1 MVIFIIPE
9 IGFNRCQEGDNMQK
23 LENNVV
29 QLIPMELEHV
39 EGIYEAA
46 QDKRIWEHMSVDLNE
61 KSCVLQYV
69 QDALQKREQGT
80 DFAYVIINKKT
91 ENIIG
96 ATWFLDISK
105 QHKRLEIGST
115 WMNPIHWR
123 SNINT
128 NCKYLLLKYCFEELS
143 LNRVQIKTGHENLR
157 SQKAIERIGAVKE
170 GILRNHMIRKEGIL
184 RHTVLYSV
192 IKEDWGKVKK
202 SFEEHL
208 LY

>member
-1 MVIFIIPE
+1 
-9 IGFNRCQEGDNMQK
+9 
-23 LENNVV
+23 
-29 QLIPMELEHV
+29 
-39 EGIYEAA
+39 
-46 QDKRIWEHMSVDLNE
+46 
-61 KSCVLQYV
+61 
-69 QDALQKREQGT
+69 
-80 DFAYVIINKKT
+80 
-91 ENIIG
+91 
-96 ATWFLDISK
+96 
-105 QHKRLEIGST
+105 
-115 WMNPIHWR
+115 
-123 SNINT
+123 
-128 NCKYLLLKYCFEELS
+128 LLKYCFEELS

>member
-1 MVIFIIPE
+1 LVIFIISE
-9 IGFNRCQEGDNMQK
+9 KGFNIVKGVIKMQK

-29 QLIPMELEHV
+29 KLIPMELEHV

-46 QDKRIWEHMSVDLNE
+46 QDKRIWEHMSVDLTE
-61 KSCVLQYV
+61 KSQVFEYV
-69 QDALQKREQGT
+69 DDAIKKREYGT
-80 DFAYVIINKKT
+80 DMAYVIVDKKT
-91 ENIIG
+91 KKIIG

-115 WMNPIHWR
+115 WMNPVYWR

-128 NCKYLLLKYCFEELS
+128 NCKYLLLKYCFEELH
-143 LNRVQIKTGHENLR
+143 LNRVQIKTGHENFR

-170 GILRNHMIRKEGIL
+170 GILRNHMIRKEGII

-192 IKEDWGKVKK
+192 TLEEWGIVKK
-202 SFEEHL
+202 HFEEQL
-208 LY
+208 LQ